1 MTIAGSDSGG
11 GAGIQADLK
20 TFAAHRVHGLSA
32 LSALTAQST
41 TEVRAVHPV
50 STEFVAAQVDTL
62 ADDFTIH
69 AVKTGMIGE
78 PETIELIV
86 DRVARWSWPLVVDPV
101 MVAASGDRLA
111 SDAVVEAFR
120 RLIPRATVVTPN
132 LDEVEVLLGWRPVD
146 ADGMAR
152 AGRALL
158 QLGAQAVLVK
168 GGHLDGDPVDVWV
181 DGDGTQERSGARLCG
196 TTHGSGC
203 TYASALAARI
213 ARGESPSEAFAAAHA
228 YVRAAIACAPD
239 GIGRGQGP
247 MHHFHPFFDRWA
259 SGTSG

>member
-78 PETIELIV
+78 PETIELIL

-132 LDEVEVLLGWRPVD
+132 LDEVEVLLGWRPGD

-158 QLGAQAVLVK
+158 QLGA
-168 GGHLDGDPVDVWV
+168 
-181 DGDGTQERSGARLCG
+181 
-196 TTHGSGC
+196 
-203 TYASALAARI
+203 
-213 ARGESPSEAFAAAHA
+213 
-228 YVRAAIACAPD
+228 
-239 GIGRGQGP
+239 
-247 MHHFHPFFDRWA
+247 
-259 SGTSG
+259 